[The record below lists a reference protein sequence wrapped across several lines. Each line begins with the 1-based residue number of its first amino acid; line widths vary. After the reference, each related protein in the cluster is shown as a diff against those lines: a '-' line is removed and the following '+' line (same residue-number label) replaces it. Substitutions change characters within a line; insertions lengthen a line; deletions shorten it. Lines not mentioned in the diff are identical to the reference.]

1 MISEKKL
8 SDGDI
13 EIVFRRTR
21 LFRTPDEVRF
31 RGKYTSWYQYPSGK
45 TAEAGIA
52 TMISEARQRF
62 KWSQKERAKE
72 NSQ

>member
-13 EIVFRRTR
+13 EIVFRRKR
-21 LFRTPDEVRF
+21 LFRAPDDVRF
-31 RGKYTSWYQYPSGK
+31 RGCDTVWYQYPSGK
-45 TAEAGIA
+45 RAG
-52 TMISEARQRF
+52 TGLEGMICEARQRF